1 MFGFKVTQAQI
12 SFQQNASLSKSLGS
26 NWHLP
31 SKRSSA
37 GIVVNVPENPGES
50 WQKLIVWSGNS
61 GMWLIKNEA
70 RDSLWGAGVIDEPF
84 NTLQEL

>member
-12 SFQQNASLSKSLGS
+12 SFQQNASLSKSLDS

-37 GIVVNVPENPGES
+37 EIVVNVPENPGES
-50 WQKLIVWSGNS
+50 
-61 GMWLIKNEA
+61 
-70 RDSLWGAGVIDEPF
+70 
-84 NTLQEL
+84 